1 MPTVFPA
8 NILPSEVTFGLRSN
22 TQVFRSPLTAS
33 IQTLRMPGAAWAGR
47 ATFNDLQDAEAREL
61 EAFLVDLD
69 GMNGRFYFG
78 DYSLVEPRG
87 AISGHTNSLQVRGA
101 SQTGSTL
108 AVDNGP
114 ANLSN
119 AFLAGDYVAFD
130 TSMGRELK
138 MVTAAANFNS
148 SGQTTLSV
156 APNIRTS
163 PSDNAA
169 VAYRLNSAT
178 SVGNSDTTCVM
189 RLQSDES
196 QWSVRAPV
204 ITGIT
209 ISFIEAFG

>member
-1 MPTVFPA
+1 MPTAFPA

-22 TQVFRSPLTAS
+22 TQVFRNPLTAS
-33 IQTLRMPGAAWAGR
+33 IQTLRMPGAAWMGR
-47 ATFNDLQDAEAREL
+47 ATFNDLQDNEAREL
-61 EAFLVDLD
+61 EAFLIDLD

-78 DYSLVEPRG
+78 DFSLAEPRG
-87 AISGHTNSLQVRGA
+87 AMSGRTNGLLIRGA

-108 AVDNGP
+108 AIDGGP
-114 ANLSN
+114 ANLAN
-119 AFLAGDYVAFD
+119 AFLPGDYVAFT
-130 TSMGRELK
+130 TSLGRELK
-138 MVTAAANFNS
+138 MVTAAANFNA
-148 SGQTTLSV
+148 SGQTTLNI

-163 PSDNAA
+163 PSDNAS

-178 SVGNSDTTCVM
+178 SVGTSDTTCVM
-189 RLQSDES
+189 RLQSDEA